1 MSSILGKLA
10 MKKEARGGSDLPSPR
25 KSKSDKKAEGKRK
38 DAKKGKSKGGA
49 TEEFVLSGPTNAQH
63 LGSGSLLFEFHFIS
77 FINILFYIYVFRV
90 GHMGFDR
97 KNGFEVSPKWL

>member
-38 DAKKGKSKGGA
+38 DAKKGKSKGGCHGGVRPFRPYQRA
-49 TEEFVLSGPTNAQH
+49 TPRFGFP
-63 LGSGSLLFEFHFIS
+63 FI
-77 FINILFYIYVFRV
+77 
-90 GHMGFDR
+90 
-97 KNGFEVSPKWL
+97 